1 MEMAAIVWPSP
12 FSGANARRAAV
23 KRNMKILVLNSGSS
37 SQKACLYQI
46 GQIPPEAPPAPLWEG
61 RIEWRN
67 HSATISVKNHQGAA
81 LQEELPSSSREEAVH
96 RLLGTMWSGR
106 TRAINFASEIDA
118 VGHRVV
124 HGGPHFEEPAILTPE
139 VRAAIDRVSAFAPLH
154 IRAELEGME
163 IIEDLLGAVEQIGVF
178 DTGFHRQ
185 MPLPASVYPGPYRW
199 FEDGIRRYGFHGI
212 NHQYCAERAA
222 QMLGADVKALR
233 IVSCHLGNGCS
244 VTAIHEG
251 RSIDTTMGFTP
262 LDGLMMGTRSG
273 AVDPGVLT
281 YLMRQDHLDAQAID
295 KMLNQQ
301 SGLLGVSGLSSDM
314 REILTAIHQGHK
326 RAKLAFDIYVHRL
339 RAAIGGMAAVLG
351 GRDALVFTA
360 GVGENSAEVRAAAC
374 LGLEFLGVRLDK
386 KANERPCLDQDISTP
401 ESRVRVL
408 VIQAEEDWAIAK
420 ECWKLTRTWRPQK
433 LPAMSRL
440 MRAE

>member
-1 MEMAAIVWPSP
+1 
-12 FSGANARRAAV
+12 
-23 KRNMKILVLNSGSS
+23 MKILVLNSGSS
-37 SQKACLYQI
+37 SQKACLYEI
-46 GQIPPEAPPAPLWEG
+46 GETSPDYPPVPLWQG
-61 RIEWRN
+61 KIEWN
-67 HSATISVKNHQGAA
+67 AGAAEMVVKNSQGVTLKEHMPVA
-81 LQEELPSSSREEAVH
+81 SREEVI
-96 RLLGTMWSGR
+96 RYVLR
-106 TRAINFASEIDA
+106 TARDGKARAIASFSEIDA

-124 HGGPHFEEPAILTPE
+124 HGGPHFEEPMVITHE
-139 VRAAIDRVSAFAPLH
+139 VRAAIDSVSAFAPLH
-154 IRAELEGME
+154 IRAEVEGME
-163 IIEDLLGAVEQIGVF
+163 IIEDLLGAVPQVAVF

-185 MPLPASVYPGPYRW
+185 IPLPAAVYPGPYDW
-199 FEDGIRRYGFHGI
+199 FESGIRRYGFHGI

-222 QMLGADVKALR
+222 QMLGADVRALK

-244 VTAIHEG
+244 ITAIHEG

-281 YLMRQDHLDAQAID
+281 YLMRQDHLDAEAID

-351 GRDALVFTA
+351 GMDALVFTA

-374 LGLEFLGVRLDK
+374 LGLEFLGVRL
-386 KANERPCLDQDISTP
+386 ANQANARPCLDQDVSAP

-408 VIQAEEDWAIAK
+408 VIRAEEDWAIAK
-420 ECWKLTRTWRPQK
+420 ECWKLTRTWRSQK